1 MKYISFSNL
10 CFLQEAI
17 MFFHHVP
24 DLLNFSQ
31 ICLDSRGDCFAGLS
45 GNMAESKWKV
55 LSSVQCHCA
64 GLVSLVTWQ
73 NPSASCCPVFS
84 ATVLVRYHC
93 AGLVSLV
100 TWRNPSRSCCPV
112 FSATV
117 LVWSLWQHGRIKVE
131 AVVQCL
137 VPLCWSG
144 LSGNMAESEWKLL
157 SSV

>member
-1 MKYISFSNL
+1 
-10 CFLQEAI
+10 

-84 ATVLVRYHC
+84 ATVLI
-93 AGLVSLV
+93 
-100 TWRNPSRSCCPV
+100 
-112 FSATV
+112 
-117 LVWSLWQHGRIKVE
+117 WSLWQHGRIKVE
-131 AVVQCL
+131 AVVQCI